1 MPKPVLFVMAKD
13 PVNDIRSG
21 ISDVAMMQKY
31 GVSARGL
38 ERLFKKLV
46 EAGAIEQFELEQRM
60 RSTQRSHAVDLE
72 TFPFPEAKKTRINPR
87 DAVPCIRSG
96 MSDTELMDRY
106 NISARGLDSL
116 FRKLVDAGEIDSSE
130 LESRKHG
137 LEWAEIVFAP
147 SAKEPEQFHGDCSAE
162 DLPGRAGFKEFLE
175 LHKVYAAAIGGAV
188 IGAFVVAAASLLINS
203 GWPSIETSAPSVATT
218 SSPGPPKGSSREAA
232 QEIIEILEDV
242 SPEQRPGNMI
252 GLTKPSAYD
261 ECVQRCENQFDAADK
276 TEQVLSSNCKRECLN
291 EHSERFR
298 AIRQRYYNPSA
309 VRAR

>member
-1 MPKPVLFVMAKD
+1 MPKPVFFVMAKD
-13 PVNDIRSG
+13 PINDIRLG

-46 EAGAIEQFELEQRM
+46 EAGAIEQFELDQRM
-60 RSTQRSHAVDLE
+60 RASQRSHAVDLA
-72 TFPFPEAKKTRINPR
+72 TFPFPGAKKTRINPM

-106 NISARGLDSL
+106 DISARGLDSL
-116 FRKLVDAGEIDSSE
+116 FRKLVDAGEIESSE

-137 LEWAEIVFAP
+137 LEWVEIVFP
-147 SAKEPEQFHGDCSAE
+147 PGAKEPEQFHGDCSTE
-162 DLPGRAGFKEFLE
+162 DVPRRAGFAQFLE
-175 LHKVYAAAIGGAV
+175 LHKVYLAAIGGAV
-188 IGAFVVAAASLLINS
+188 IGAFVVAAASFLING

-218 SSPGPPKGSSREAA
+218 SSPGPPKESSRKAA
-232 QEIIEILEDV
+232 QGVIEILEDV
-242 SPEQRPGNMI
+242 SPEQSEGSMS
-252 GLTKPSAYD
+252 GFTKPSAYE

-276 TEQVLSSNCKRECLN
+276 MEQVLSSNCKRECLN

-298 AIRQRYYNPSA
+298 AIRQRYYSPSGIK
-309 VRAR
+309 AR

>member
-13 PVNDIRSG
+13 PVNDIRLG

-38 ERLFKKLV
+38 ERLFKKLID
-46 EAGAIEQFELEQRM
+46 AGAIEQFELEQRM
-60 RSTQRSHAVDLE
+60 RSTQRSHAVDLV
-72 TFPFPEAKKTRINPR
+72 TSPFPDARKTRINPG

-106 NISARGLDSL
+106 DISARGLDSL

-147 SAKEPEQFHGDCSAE
+147 GAKEPEQFHGDCSGE
-162 DLPGRAGFKEFLE
+162 DLPERAGFKEFLE
-175 LHKVYAAAIGGAV
+175 RHKVYLAAIGGAL
-188 IGAFVVAAASLLINS
+188 IGAFGVAAASLLING
-203 GWPSIETSAPSVATT
+203 GWPAIETAVPSVATT
-218 SSPGPPKGSSREAA
+218 SSPGHPKGSSREAA

-242 SPEQRPGNMI
+242 SAEQRPRGM
-252 GLTKPSAYD
+252 TDFAKPSAYE
-261 ECVQRCENQFDAADK
+261 ECVQRCENQFDATDK

-298 AIRQRYYNPSA
+298 TIRQRYYNPSG
-309 VRAR
+309 VKAR